1 MKNNINKNH
10 CAGEICQSVCQSF
23 SSVLKNIREQ
33 IELDSF
39 SKSTQPQANEIALIM
54 AEVMIMSERATI
66 RIESEDKSADMVQTI
81 FRSITHE
88 HVELVLEK
96 FSKITYPVFNKK
108 AYLRTALYNSVF
120 ELESHY
126 SNLVEVHLK

>member
-1 MKNNINKNH
+1 MNKNH
-10 CAGEICQSVCQSF
+10 CSEEICQSVCQSF

-33 IELDSF
+33 IELESF

-54 AEVMIMSERATI
+54 AEVMIMSEHATL

-81 FRSITHE
+81 FHSITHE

-96 FSKITYPVFNKK
+96 FSKITYPIFNKK

-126 SNLVEVHLK
+126 SNLVEVNLK

>member
-1 MKNNINKNH
+1 MNKNH
-10 CAGEICQSVCQSF
+10 CSEEICQSVCQSF

-33 IELDSF
+33 IELESF

-54 AEVMIMSERATI
+54 AEVMIMSEHAKI
-66 RIESEDKSADMVQTI
+66 RIESEDKSAEMAQTI

-88 HVELVLEK
+88 HVQLVLEK

-126 SNLVEVHLK
+126 SNLVEVNLK

>member
-1 MKNNINKNH
+1 MNKNH
-10 CAGEICQSVCQSF
+10 CSEEICQSVCQSF

-39 SKSTQPQANEIALIM
+39 SKPTQPQANEIALIM
-54 AEVMIMSERATI
+54 AEVMIMSEHAKI
-66 RIESEDKSADMVQTI
+66 RIESEDKSAEMAQTI

-88 HVELVLEK
+88 HVQLVLEK
-96 FSKITYPVFNKK
+96 FSKITYTVFNKK

-126 SNLVEVHLK
+126 SNLVEVNLK